1 MKLGYIYAA
10 ILIGIAVV
18 VGMLLCEF
26 NIHSLS
32 QIQFTWAF
40 FSGIVGAAILVTLQN
55 LMMATRFKLL
65 AGAPLTLRNG
75 LRVDLMCEF
84 TSAVTPSSV
93 GGSGF
98 TFLYLNRE
106 GISMG
111 HSTFAMLA
119 ALLADEAFLSVSS
132 LLLFLFVPIPNL
144 QGPEWLHYGMKW
156 LFGVSSVIVLCWSAL
171 LLILI
176 FYRPEWIAGIVA
188 FVCKLPW
195 LRRFHSKILRFSADL
210 RVASMQARQKSLGFW
225 MKIAAV
231 TAVAWMSRFGVAV
244 AVLSA
249 FAPQGSLFQ
258 AWMMQWVLWMVS
270 MISPTPGGSGLAELM
285 FGWYY
290 RDYFADASMVVI
302 AVMIWRLLS
311 YYSYLIIGTILLPG
325 VFRKNRKATDK

>member
-1 MKLGYIYAA
+1 MIVEVRCHAHV
-10 ILIGIAVV
+10 IA
-18 VGMLLCEF
+18 
-26 NIHSLS
+26 LS
-32 QIQFTWAF
+32 GNDGGFGVEVIT
-40 FSGIVGAAILVTLQN
+40 
-55 LMMATRFKLL
+55 MMAMRFKLL
-65 AGAPLTLRNG
+65 AGAPLTLRKA

-106 GISMG
+106 GVSMG

-132 LLLFLFVPIPNL
+132 LLLFLFVPFPNL

-156 LFGVSSVIVLCWSAL
+156 LFGVSAIVVLGWSVL
-171 LLILI
+171 LLVLI
-176 FYRPEWIAGIVA
+176 FFRPEWIAGIVA
-188 FVCKLPW
+188 LVCKLPW
-195 LRRFHSKILRFSADL
+195 LQRFRGKVLRFSADL
-210 RVASMQARQKSLGFW
+210 RVASQQARQKSAAFW
-225 MKIAAV
+225 LRITTV
-231 TAVAWMSRFGVAV
+231 TAVAWMSRFGVAA

-258 AWMMQWVLWMVS
+258 AWMMQWILWMVS
-270 MISPTPGGSGLAELM
+270 MISPTLGGSGLAELM

-290 RDYFADASMVVI
+290 RDYFSDASMVVI

-325 VFRKNRKATDK
+325 VFHKKHKE